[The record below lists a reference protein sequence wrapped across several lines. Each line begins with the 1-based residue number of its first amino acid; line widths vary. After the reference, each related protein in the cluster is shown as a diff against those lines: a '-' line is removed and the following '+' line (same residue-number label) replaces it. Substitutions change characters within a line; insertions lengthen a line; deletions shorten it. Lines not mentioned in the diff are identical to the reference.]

1 MCITHVLQSRC
12 KTFQEKVFHSRKVEL
27 FVAFRGLCFCQ
38 EPSKIN
44 DESPQHAAILSL
56 QSQGPKGLQWGSA
69 GMAGTRKIEA
79 TNLHQRPVF
88 FRWTGVCYNTLVTS
102 TSGAS
107 KCCKVILPKVPWEE
121 SHQRGMEFGE
131 RQKKWEFFVSL
142 PNQQLISIVYDQ
154 LFITPVL
161 SNDEFL
167 VFIIPKQH
175 FIYLFI
181 HTYVRTYARTYVHTY
196 LHNITLH
203 NITLHNIT

>member
-131 RQKKWEFFVSL
+131 RQKKMRILCFTSQPTININCLWSTIYYPSAEQWWILGFYYPQTTF
-142 PNQQLISIVYDQ
+142 
-154 LFITPVL
+154 
-161 SNDEFL
+161 
-167 VFIIPKQH
+167 
-175 FIYLFI
+175 YLFI
-181 HTYVRTYARTYVHTY
+181 YTYIRTYVRTYVCTYIPT
-196 LHNITLH
+196 
-203 NITLHNIT
+203 